1 MSSRFVVSL
10 LAAVIVVLAA
20 RALWAGLP
28 LAKFAKRVTVADT
41 ALLVVGIAVLAFH
54 CGAMFFP
61 RLVDPLPL
69 TGAAASDIRALGAAS
84 IVWYVVPAILLLIA
98 LRRQHVTGQA
108 AVALTLTVVGVTMYN
123 GGSLQ
128 VHLAAIYFS
137 VMTLAGVSAA
147 LLLPPWAPQDQRLN
161 GHSSRAGT

>member
-1 MSSRFVVSL
+1 M
-10 LAAVIVVLAA
+10 LAVLAA

-28 LAKFAKRVTVADT
+28 IPKFAKRVTVADT
-41 ALLVVGIAVLAFH
+41 ALLAVGTALLAFH

-61 RLVDPLPL
+61 RLVDLLPR

-84 IVWYVVPAILLLIA
+84 IVWYVVPAILVLIA

-108 AVALTLTVVGVTMYN
+108 AVALTLTAVGATMYN

-128 VHLAAIYFS
+128 VHLAAIYIA
-137 VMTLAGVSAA
+137 VLTLAGITAA
-147 LLLPPWAPQDQRLN
+147 LLLPPWAPTANR
-161 GHSSRAGT
+161 